1 MKHRVER
8 SPEGE
13 WIMADVWKRGA
24 GLLTG
29 ALFNKGTA
37 FTNEERQLVDLDGM
51 LPHRV
56 TDRSHQVSR
65 AWEHLQATGD
75 DPLQKYVC
83 MASL

>member
-1 MKHRVER
+1 MKYRVER
-8 SPEGE
+8 IPEGE
-13 WIMADVWKRGA
+13 WLMADVWKRGV
-24 GLLTG
+24 GLLTD

-37 FTNEERQLVDLDGM
+37 VTKEKRQLVDLDGM

-56 TDRSHQVSR
+56 ADRSHQVSR

-75 DPLQKYVC
+75 DPQGKYVC

>member
-1 MKHRVER
+1 MKYRVER

-24 GLLTG
+24 GLLTD

-37 FTNEERQLVDLDGM
+37 FTREKRQLVDLDGM

-56 TDRSHQVSR
+56 ADRSHQVSR
-65 AWEHLQATGD
+65 AWEHLQAKGD
-75 DPLQKYVC
+75 DPQEKYVC